1 MQKSVRPGV
10 TSVSRVASR
19 RRIFFEALNPYFG
32 YFYTVKKTIRKAA
45 SCFQNIELV
54 DTDEFGKVLLLDNI
68 TQLGERNDYSYHEP
82 MVHPALCCHPK
93 PESVLVI
100 GGGDGCLLR
109 EILKY
114 PTVARIELAEID
126 GGVIRFAKKY
136 LAAIHRNAFDSERLH
151 INITDGRKYTEEHP
165 GEFDVIIMDMTDPF
179 GPSKMLYT
187 SNFFRL
193 VRRAFRSENGV
204 FVMHTESPVSRP
216 AAFSCISRT
225 LRSVFAHV
233 NQLYLYIQMYGVLW
247 SVAVCSSGIDLSRV
261 KPASIDRKLRRYGI
275 GDLLV
280 YNGATHAAMQTA
292 YPYIERLLQRP
303 ARIITD
309 QRPDFPDDFIL

>member
-1 MQKSVRPGV
+1 MQKSIRPGV
-10 TSVSRVASR
+10 VSINRISPR

-32 YFYTVKKTIRKAA
+32 YFYTVKKSIRKAA
-45 SCFQNIELV
+45 SLFQDIELV
-54 DTDEFGKVLLLDNI
+54 ETDEFGKVLLIDNI
-68 TQLGERNDYSYHEP
+68 TQIGERDDCSYHEP

-109 EILKY
+109 EVLKY
-114 PTVARIELAEID
+114 PTVTRVELAEID
-126 GGVIRFAKKY
+126 HGVIQFSKKY

-151 INITDGRKYTEEHP
+151 INITDGRKYTGEHP

-193 VRRAFRSENGV
+193 VRRAFRNEKGI
-204 FVMHTESPVSRP
+204 FVMHSESPVSRP
-216 AAFSCISRT
+216 AAFSCIGRT
-225 LRSVFAHV
+225 LRSVFSHV

-247 SVAVCSSGIDLSRV
+247 SVAVCSTTVDISLV
-261 KPASIDRKLRRYGI
+261 KQSSIDRTLKKYGI
-275 GDLLV
+275 DDLQV
-280 YNGATHAAMQTA
+280 YNGATHAAMQIP
-292 YPYIERLLQRP
+292 YPYIKKLLQKP

-309 QRPDFPDDFIL
+309 NHPDFPDDFIF